1 MTLAPFRFVLSL
13 VGLMMAFVAVL
24 AKDQRVTWAAIA
36 VLVVAF
42 ALRFAPGGK
51 RPPTVGDQ

>member
-1 MTLAPFRFVLSL
+1 MTLARFRFVLSL
-13 VGLMMAFVAVL
+13 VGLTMALVAVL
-24 AKDQRVTWAAIA
+24 AKDQRVTWVAIA

-51 RPPTVGDQ
+51 APPSGGDK